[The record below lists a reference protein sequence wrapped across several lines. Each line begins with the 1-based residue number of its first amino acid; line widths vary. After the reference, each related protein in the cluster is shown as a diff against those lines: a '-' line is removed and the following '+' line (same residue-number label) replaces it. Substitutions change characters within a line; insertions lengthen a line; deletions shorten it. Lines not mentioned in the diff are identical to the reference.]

1 MLKCCACRRVE
12 EGLLGC
18 VNTFWWFLTFPSGCL
33 IDPSHPLGD
42 LGPQNAHLNP
52 QDFKRSPRLLSLIT
66 ALGRGKL
73 NTRCRRQGKQEDLR
87 VSSNRTGCRWQWG
100 LCMRVII
107 ILKWELRVFEYL
119 MWAST
124 VLGVLHV
131 WFHPILPSVL
141 SRRHS
146 DKPHFL
152 DKEGEEPRNL
162 LKVPG

>member
-1 MLKCCACRRVE
+1 MCQCLFD
-12 EGLLGC
+12 GS
-18 VNTFWWFLTFPSGCL
+18 WPFPSGCL

-42 LGPQNAHLNP
+42 LGPQNAYLNP
-52 QDFKRSPRLLSLIT
+52 QEFKRSPRLLSLEIT
-66 ALGRGKL
+66 SLGRGKV
-73 NTRCRRQGKQEDLR
+73 NTRCRRQEKQEDLGI
-87 VSSNRTGCRWQWG
+87 SSNLTGCGWQWG
-100 LCMRVII
+100 LCMRVIV
-107 ILKWELRVFEYL
+107 ILKWELPVFEHL
-119 MWAST
+119 VWAST

-131 WFHPILPSVL
+131 WFHPILSSVL